1 MKKYVVAVVLSLAG
15 NSALAADNGVA
26 SGDDWAGPYAGVTVG
41 YGWGDQVQ
49 NDSSGD
55 SGKHDLQGFA
65 GGATLGYNMD
75 LQGFIIGLEA
85 DASYSGIDGSFDSVP
100 LEWDCA
106 VGGGCK
112 TTVDW
117 FGTARV
123 KLGLPIGSVLPYV
136 TGGVAIGGL
145 QSNII
150 DDPIFD
156 LDEIGFGW
164 TIGGGVEA
172 AIYDD
177 LTLKAEVLYVDFGKA
192 SQESSP
198 AGFQVDTNFT
208 VARLGLNWRF

>member
-1 MKKYVVAVVLSLAG
+1 
-15 NSALAADNGVA
+15 
-26 SGDDWAGPYAGVTVG
+26 
-41 YGWGDQVQ
+41 VQ

-65 GGATLGYNMD
+65 GGATLGYNMN
-75 LQGFIIGLEA
+75 LQGLVFGLEA

-100 LEWDCA
+100 AEWDCA
-106 VGGGCK
+106 FAGGCG
-112 TTVDW
+112 TSIDW
-117 FGTARV
+117 FGTAR
-123 KLGLPIGSVLPYV
+123 LRFGSPIESVLPYI
-136 TGGVAIGGL
+136 TGGLAIGGL

-150 DDPIFD
+150 DDPFFD
-156 LDEIGFGW
+156 LDETEIGW

-172 AIYDD
+172 ALRDN